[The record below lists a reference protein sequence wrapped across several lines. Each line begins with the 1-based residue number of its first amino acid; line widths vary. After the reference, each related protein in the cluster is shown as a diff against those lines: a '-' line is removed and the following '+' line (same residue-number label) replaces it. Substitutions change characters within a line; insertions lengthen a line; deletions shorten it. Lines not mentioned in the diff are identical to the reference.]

1 MIKPFFY
8 ILGVVVLIA
17 ATVAFVAPSL
27 SKDIWVEQA
36 KLGLPKGLEYFG
48 QDIAIDGDTAVVGA
62 RGYRLPNNHYYRG
75 TAFVYTYSGNT
86 WSEQAKLFLP
96 QTQRNNYNSFGSSV
110 AIDGDTILVAANSM
124 ADDDPHNVPLFVFS
138 RKGNTWSLQAQLRLP
153 HPPKFSIFINTLALK
168 GNTVVAGTSE
178 GPLVFRRH
186 ATSGIWSYE
195 ATLSRPLP
203 SNTQCNNPY
212 FGGSYYGNNVGIDDN
227 TIIVSGGGRVNCPY
241 AYVFVREEASGSW
254 LLQAELTPHPREVV
268 DKTAVALSGNTAVI
282 GFTADFVE
290 RGAAYVYERDITTGN
305 WSKQAKL
312 VPNDVPPLLTYGFG
326 ASVAIDANT
335 IVVGSNR
342 YAIRGFLSPSKIQ
355 KAAYVFVRPPGKST
369 WSQPVKLIP
378 RDYNQNV
385 AHFYGQKVDVSGER
399 VIVNVGNSFNIVYIF
414 QRVNSQKSAN

>member
-8 ILGVVVLIA
+8 MLGVVALIA

-27 SKDIWVEQA
+27 SKDKWVEQA
-36 KLGLPKGLEYFG
+36 KLSIPRGLEDFG

-110 AIDGDTILVAANSM
+110 AIDGDTILVAANLL
-124 ADDDPHNVPLFVFS
+124 ADDNPYNVPLFVFTCS
-138 RKGNTWSLQAQLRLP
+138 RNTWSLQAQLTLP
-153 HPPKFSIFINTLALK
+153 HPLKFKLFIKSVALK
-168 GNTVVAGTSE
+168 GDTAVAVAG
-178 GPLVFRRH
+178 GRILVFRRH

-203 SNTQCNNPY
+203 SNRQCDDPR
-212 FGGSYYGNNVGIDDN
+212 FGGSYHGNSVAIDNN

-241 AYVFVREEASGSW
+241 AYVFGREEATGSW

-282 GFTADFVE
+282 GFTGDFVQ
-290 RGAAYVYERDITTGN
+290 RGAAYVYERDLATG
-305 WSKQAKL
+305 
-312 VPNDVPPLLTYGFG
+312 
-326 ASVAIDANT
+326 I
-335 IVVGSNR
+335 
-342 YAIRGFLSPSKIQ
+342 
-355 KAAYVFVRPPGKST
+355 
-369 WSQPVKLIP
+369 
-378 RDYNQNV
+378 
-385 AHFYGQKVDVSGER
+385 
-399 VIVNVGNSFNIVYIF
+399 
-414 QRVNSQKSAN
+414 